1 MIFDHES
8 SFSETYDERSD
19 SFNISDNDEYVW
31 QDGAV
36 LGYQF
41 ELEYSSSEE
50 QASETQAQPQDQD
63 ANMVNWL
70 EERMDKG

>member
-1 MIFDHES
+1 MIFYHES

-63 ANMVNWL
+63 AIMVNRL